1 MADLRDMRRRV
12 DEELVIVVAVER
24 SQGFRRW
31 VRLVTAAAAAVL
43 VTIVNLESLALRA
56 VVGVIRLGC
65 AGVVIIFELGPL
77 SASGEFAF
85 LIVAIVGLRTP
96 LLFLELGLR
105 GEDLLFLVFALV
117 LAVRWSP
124 GDLFVLLVR
133 PLFRFELTL
142 LSSVPPP
149 PAPRPPIAQSDQ
161 NNRIA
166 RHARTRL
173 RGQDGFLREL
183 SGGKG
188 WQGVGVVV

>member
-124 GDLFVLLVR
+124 DLFVLLVR

-149 PAPRPPIAQSDQ
+149 SDQ

>member
-31 VRLVTAAAAAVL
+31 VRLATAAAAAVL

-117 LAVRWSP
+117 LAVRWCP

-142 LSSVPPP
+142 LSSVRAPPQP
-149 PAPRPPIAQSDQ
+149 PNQTKITESRDM
-161 NNRIA
+161 RA
-166 RHARTRL
+166 RACEART
-173 RGQDGFLREL
+173 D
-183 SGGKG
+183 S
-188 WQGVGVVV
+188 